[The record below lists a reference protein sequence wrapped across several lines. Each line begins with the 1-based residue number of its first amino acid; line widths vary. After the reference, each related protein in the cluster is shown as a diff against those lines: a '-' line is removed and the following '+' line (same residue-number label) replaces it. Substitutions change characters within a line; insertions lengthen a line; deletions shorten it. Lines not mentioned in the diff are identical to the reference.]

1 MVKAVKWLIASFLII
16 SLSACTVGRFFVYN
30 FADITDH
37 KIFPNRPLTKSD
49 QAFQFEKLVEL
60 KKPKNFKINGEVVD
74 FDEYLEKN
82 KTVAFVVIKNDT
94 IQYENY
100 YNKYDESS
108 IVASF
113 SMAKSVTSMLVGFAI
128 QDGLIE
134 SEDDL
139 VTKYIPELKE
149 EGFDQVTL
157 KHLLQMTSG
166 MEFNESYVNPFGH
179 AAKYYY
185 GRNLRK
191 ILSKAKLEG
200 TPGTYFSYQS
210 GQTQLLGLA
219 LERALKGKRITEY
232 LQEKIWTPLGMEYD
246 ASWSLDRKK
255 DGLEKTFCCLNA
267 RTLDF
272 AKLGRFY
279 LNKGN
284 WNGQQLLNENW
295 VEKSTKVDET
305 EGSASNYQY
314 QWWLKG
320 GKGDYAAEGILG
332 QYIYVHPENNIIIV
346 RLGKNY
352 GNTNWTSIFKALARA
367 YSKN

>member
-1 MVKAVKWLIASFLII
+1 MKIRLKWLVLAAVAI

-30 FADITDH
+30 FANITDH
-37 KIFPNRPLTKSD
+37 KIFPSRTLTKSD
-49 QAFQFEKLVEL
+49 QAFQFEKRAEL
-60 KKPKNFKINGEVVD
+60 RKPKNFKINGKEVD
-74 FDEYLEKN
+74 FDDYLAKN
-82 KTVAFVVIKNDT
+82 KTVAFLVIKNDT
-94 IQYENY
+94 IQYEQY
-100 YNKYDESS
+100 YKKYDESS

-134 SEDDL
+134 SEEDL
-139 VTKYIPELKE
+139 VTKYVPELKE
-149 EGFDQVTL
+149 RGFDQVSL

-191 ILSKAKLEG
+191 QLAKAKLEG
-200 TPGTYFSYQS
+200 VPGTYFQYQS

-219 LERALKGKRITEY
+219 LERALKGKSITKY
-232 LQEKIWTPLGMEYD
+232 LQEKLWTPLGMEYD

-267 RTLDF
+267 RALDF

-284 WNGQQLLNENW
+284 WEGEQLLSESW
-295 VEKSTKVDET
+295 IEHSTKRDT
-305 EGSASNYQY
+305 TDGSAVNYQY

-320 GKGDYAAEGILG
+320 SDGDYAAEGILG
-332 QYIYVHPENNIIIV
+332 QYIYVHPEKNIIIV

-352 GNTNWTSIFKALARA
+352 GKTSWTSIFKALAKA
-367 YSKN
+367 Y

>member
-1 MVKAVKWLIASFLII
+1 MKVNLKWLVLSAVVI

-30 FADITDH
+30 FANITDH
-37 KIFPNRPLTKSD
+37 KIFPSRTLTKSD
-49 QAFQFEKLVEL
+49 QAFQFKKRAEL
-60 KKPKNFKINGEVVD
+60 RIPKNFKIDGKEVD
-74 FDEYLEKN
+74 FDDYLEKN
-82 KTVAFVVIKNDT
+82 KTVAFLVIKNDT
-94 IQYENY
+94 IKYEQY

-128 QDGLIE
+128 QDGFIE
-134 SEDDL
+134 SEEDL
-139 VTKYIPELKE
+139 VTKYVPELKE
-149 EGFDQVTL
+149 RGFDKVSL

-191 ILSKAKLEG
+191 QLTKAKLDG
-200 TPGTYFSYQS
+200 IPGTYFEYQS

-219 LERALKGKRITEY
+219 LERALNEKSITSY
-232 LQEKIWTPLGMEYD
+232 LQEKLWTPLGMEYD

-267 RTLDF
+267 RALDF

-284 WNGQQLLNENW
+284 WSGKQLLNEDW
-295 VEKSTKVDET
+295 IEQSTKRDT
-305 EGSASNYQY
+305 IDGSAVSYQY

-320 GKGDYAAEGILG
+320 SEGDYAARGILG
-332 QYIYVHPENNIIIV
+332 QYIYVHPEKNIIIV
-346 RLGKNY
+346 RLGKTY
-352 GNTNWTSIFKALARA
+352 GNTSWTSIFKALAKA
-367 YSKN
+367 Y